1 MSNPQSTIRNRKS
14 QILYRPATAGDQKV
28 IRAIIREAEI
38 NPLGVKWNNFLLAVD
53 EMTGEVVGTGQIK
66 THGDGSRE
74 LASIAV
80 RPAYQRRGIASE
92 IVRRLIAQD
101 ARESN
106 APLYLLC
113 ADDMPT
119 FYERFGFRRIGRSEM
134 PPYFR
139 RLTRLAS
146 FVEAFVRAGLT
157 PVVMALAAED
167 KRAYAR

>member
-1 MSNPQSTIRNRKS
+1 MSNLQSASRRPESK
-14 QILYRPATAGDQKV
+14 ILYRPAAAGDQKI

-38 NPLGVKWNNFLLAVD
+38 NPLGLKWTNFLLAVD

-80 RPAYQRRGIASE
+80 RPAYRQRGIGSE

-101 ARESN
+101 VCESN

-113 ADDMPT
+113 ADDMPS
-119 FYERFGFRRIGRSEM
+119 FYERFGFRRIERSEM

-146 FVEAFVRAGLT
+146 FVEAFVRIGVT
-157 PVVMALAAED
+157 PVVMALAAKG
-167 KRAYAR
+167 KRAYAE